1 MLRCTIYYNLFI
13 FLYNSEVGD
22 DDLKSNKHKSA
33 VKKIERFFNSPEL
46 MLPEKFLLE
55 FNSLGELAVKG
66 CVDVNEYFTENILLT
81 SEIYYINIKGKDL
94 FMKQFSEKDTV
105 IGGIVESINFIK
117 R

>member
-1 MLRCTIYYNLFI
+1 M
-13 FLYNSEVGD
+13 
-22 DDLKSNKHKSA
+22 KSNKHKSA

-81 SEIYYINIKGKDL
+81 SEIYYINVKGKEL